1 MKTVMEEIRNAS
13 KGPLFDARRMM
24 FRLKVKLAPL
34 PNNCKKHLKTIQ
46 ECRTKYQAAAQEKKL
61 MMMEDVQRM
70 VADLLREHALKNS
83 LSAEA
88 LYEQLR
94 KVDAEAPVNGDA
106 EHLEATTQ
114 SDRLAA
120 LRSFLQSKKEMSA
133 AELDM
138 ALQGFEAGISRF
150 AFLDLV
156 EEYRKCVKEVAV
168 TATSEVKSSTTRKLE
183 IDEVVQVLGL
193 PSTARAP
200 SISRAE
206 EASGLLRA
214 RCRILRDNIEGYVT
228 LNGTQD
234 ASSAQQL
241 GTASRGERLEV
252 LEGPR
257 LEETTQVTRAR
268 GKATK
273 DGLVGWVLFK
283 DETGRCFFELQ
294 DLLLCKGSVALTD
307 SFDIGACKAIRKLEV
322 GETLQSLE
330 ERRKAPQQD
339 ESRSLTRIKVKALS
353 DGKEGWATSQ
363 GNQGTLY
370 VMETNR
376 HFTCA
381 ESVDLEASP
390 GKALRRLEVGESFE
404 LLQDPTVEMRPG
416 KRFARG
422 RCSSNAQPGEG
433 WFALGDHVQPWTHRQ
448 DRPIRILIEPV
459 ESQVRLIGDDIY
471 VSTWS
476 ALETS
481 CGRPPAAQRLTPRF
495 ALERVQERIRRKEW
509 INETERRTFLRLAQ
523 LAEERHCKAES
534 LSYLLWSTLLSLD
547 AANLVC
553 RGDGFMNETA
563 LYLKLAPLTFDDC
576 SPFFALPLSRMDF
589 VLVLMT
595 RWPIFEELQLL
606 SERLASRENN
616 FGNEGCDLYRRD
628 LPPPDFLLNVWPP
641 RLRDTTLMC
650 GGLRLALVYLEKVLQ
665 LQGHA
670 PGRNLTNF
678 WKKSVR
684 VAERSLKSL
693 AYRFGIAELLGA
705 IGELPQ
711 SKSPWVA
718 KQVGDECT
726 SDAECETGICA
737 LTWYGFASREY
748 AGDFFDGYALKAC
761 QLKLQDTAEMVFN
774 TKKLNKYRGKIAFIR
789 ALFLREIGVA
799 LGIGSTWKY
808 LGIAYKDPKKRNT
821 LKNLYANT
829 DDVAGGLYWS
839 SNFGMTHGVVELDK
853 TTRQMPLPKPIPRC
867 CGYAQD
873 VMKASLESA
882 TVIGPQSVGFLNA
895 LGYTIDY
902 QNANQPLFV
911 SVPCDGCDAEPQ
923 LFKPNM
929 LVKERSKRSKAV
941 IGLGCVEGSGLDSVS
956 ARPAGRPCTRDEDC
970 SGVCV
975 TSMVGFL
982 EAKGYNLYD
991 EGIRG
996 FASKVCKPKHHDFD
1010 IDARQ
1015 PDYDYI
1021 YEEARQKWLSI
1032 IRGIAR
1038 PIRYDVNPVNLVI
1051 ETAWFVASSD
1061 IIAYSGPTE
1070 AHFVDSAD
1078 GSYWIPK
1085 KGILQFNLDFLL
1097 NDRMS
1102 LKQFKAYV
1110 LQQMGKVLLI
1120 GLWDL
1125 LTTSA
1130 QCMEPDRFTDAY
1142 LDGGGNVRTGLV

>member
-1 MKTVMEEIRNAS
+1 MAGS
-13 KGPLFDARRMM
+13 SGPMVF
-24 FRLKVKLAPL
+24 F
-34 PNNCKKHLKTIQ
+34 
-46 ECRTKYQAAAQEKKL
+46 QA
-61 MMMEDVQRM
+61 D
-70 VADLLREHALKNS
+70 
-83 LSAEA
+83 
-88 LYEQLR
+88 
-94 KVDAEAPVNGDA
+94 P
-106 EHLEATTQ
+106 
-114 SDRLAA
+114 
-120 LRSFLQSKKEMSA
+120 
-133 AELDM
+133 
-138 ALQGFEAGISRF
+138 
-150 AFLDLV
+150 
-156 EEYRKCVKEVAV
+156 
-168 TATSEVKSSTTRKLE
+168 
-183 IDEVVQVLGL
+183 GL
-193 PSTARAP
+193 
-200 SISRAE
+200 
-206 EASGLLRA
+206 SGL
-214 RCRILRDNIEGYVT
+214 
-228 LNGTQD
+228 
-234 ASSAQQL
+234 
-241 GTASRGERLEV
+241 RGV
-252 LEGPR
+252 
-257 LEETTQVTRAR
+257 
-268 GKATK
+268 
-273 DGLVGWVLFK
+273 
-283 DETGRCFFELQ
+283 
-294 DLLLCKGSVALTD
+294 
-307 SFDIGACKAIRKLEV
+307 
-322 GETLQSLE
+322 
-330 ERRKAPQQD
+330 
-339 ESRSLTRIKVKALS
+339 
-353 DGKEGWATSQ
+353 
-363 GNQGTLY
+363 
-370 VMETNR
+370 
-376 HFTCA
+376 
-381 ESVDLEASP
+381 
-390 GKALRRLEVGESFE
+390 
-404 LLQDPTVEMRPG
+404 
-416 KRFARG
+416 
-422 RCSSNAQPGEG
+422 
-433 WFALGDHVQPWTHRQ
+433 
-448 DRPIRILIEPV
+448 
-459 ESQVRLIGDDIY
+459 
-471 VSTWS
+471 VS
-476 ALETS
+476 
-481 CGRPPAAQRLTPRF
+481 
-495 ALERVQERIRRKEW
+495 
-509 INETERRTFLRLAQ
+509 
-523 LAEERHCKAES
+523 
-534 LSYLLWSTLLSLD
+534 
-547 AANLVC
+547 
-553 RGDGFMNETA
+553 
-563 LYLKLAPLTFDDC
+563 
-576 SPFFALPLSRMDF
+576 
-589 VLVLMT
+589 
-595 RWPIFEELQLL
+595 
-606 SERLASRENN
+606 
-616 FGNEGCDLYRRD
+616 
-628 LPPPDFLLNVWPP
+628 
-641 RLRDTTLMC
+641 
-650 GGLRLALVYLEKVLQ
+650 
-665 LQGHA
+665 
-670 PGRNLTNF
+670 
-678 WKKSVR
+678 
-684 VAERSLKSL
+684 
-693 AYRFGIAELLGA
+693 
-705 IGELPQ
+705 
-711 SKSPWVA
+711 
-718 KQVGDECT
+718 
-726 SDAECETGICA
+726 
-737 LTWYGFASREY
+737 
-748 AGDFFDGYALKAC
+748 
-761 QLKLQDTAEMVFN
+761 TAEMVFN

-929 LVKERSKRSKAV
+929 LVKDRGGKTIANVKGVGKKSSLLAV
-941 IGLGCVEGSGLDSVS
+941 SEGVEGSGLDSVS

-1010 IDARQ
+1010 IVLDPVNSR

-1142 LDGGGNVRTGLV
+1142 LDGGGKAAMAHYILSQQWSKEPKRPLRLYRTTDLIDDDDCTGWDEWTLENELMTPWVDRSDTPLSLITAGSLEDYGFTIDYKNCDVWPNRKGMIFYRLFPSGNFEFEGSANVSSDSSASDQKKYVIHRPELKLTQGSKVIATVPRDAKPSDLRAAKKDLQAFMNQAHPLPPA